1 MKIMPK
7 LHTDLDLMTEYSAGT
22 LPLAQSACVFAH
34 VEHCEHCQRLV
45 TELNDVG
52 AALFENQEPLA
63 VGDAQLE
70 AVLAR
75 LDEEPP
81 LQYAAPAPAREAE
94 DIPSILQ
101 RLMRGDF
108 SDLSWKSVG
117 KALRISYLETGDPQH
132 ELALYHIKAGGRI
145 PEHGHRG
152 KEMTLILQGGFSD
165 AEGSYHAGDFIYRE
179 PGDVHAPTALQS
191 EDCICVAVLDAPL
204 KFTGWK
210 FRWVNPFL
218 KLHAS

>member
-1 MKIMPK
+1 MPR
-7 LHTDLDLMTEYSAGT
+7 LHPDLDLMTEYSAGT

-34 VEHCEHCQRLV
+34 VEHCDHCQQLV
-45 TELNDVG
+45 SQLNDVG
-52 AALFENQEPLA
+52 AALLENLEPVP
-63 VGDAQLE
+63 VGDAALE

-81 LQYAAPAPAREAE
+81 LQYQAASPVRNAGGIPAV
-94 DIPSILQ
+94 LQ
-101 RLMRGDF
+101 RLMRGDL
-108 SDLSWKSVG
+108 SDLNWKSIG
-117 KALRISYLETGDPQH
+117 KGLRISYLETGDPQH
-132 ELALYHIKAGGRI
+132 ELALYHIKAGGRV

-152 KEMTLILQGGFSD
+152 KEMTLILEGGYSD
-165 AEGSYHAGDFIYRE
+165 AEGSYHKGDFIFRE

-210 FRWVNPFL
+210 FRWMNPFL
-218 KLHAS
+218 KLRAG

>member
-1 MKIMPK
+1 MKTMPR
-7 LHTDLDLMTEYSAGT
+7 LHPDLDLMTEYSAGT

-34 VEHCEHCQRLV
+34 VESCDRCQTLV
-45 TELNDVG
+45 ADLNNVG
-52 AALFENQEPLA
+52 AALFENLEPVA
-63 VGDAQLE
+63 VGDVQLE

-81 LQYAAPAPAREAE
+81 LQYTAPAREANG
-94 DIPSILQ
+94 IPAVLQ

-117 KALRISYLETGDPQH
+117 KGLRISYLETGDPQH
-132 ELALYHIKAGGRI
+132 ELALYHIKAGGRV

-152 KEMTLILQGGFSD
+152 REMTLILEGGYSD
-165 AEGSYHAGDFIYRE
+165 AEGSYHKGDFIFRE

-210 FRWVNPFL
+210 FRWMNPFL
-218 KLHAS
+218 KLRTG